1 MEVHIRDM
9 VEADLGACAAMV
21 TDSEIGLR
29 YGFTREGMAG
39 TLAAALTASGQPGST
54 QELLVAEA
62 GASILGFAW
71 IDLRGA
77 FSSAP
82 YLRLI
87 AVDPQ
92 RRGSGVGALLLGEFE
107 TRGQVTGRYPCLLVS
122 DFNASARAFYARAG
136 YREIGILPDFARPGI
151 GEVLMVKVRKAPGDG
166 SPEG

>member
-1 MEVHIRDM
+1 MDAHIRDM

-39 TLAAALTASGQPGST
+39 TLAAALQSSGQPGST
-54 QELLVAEA
+54 QRLFVAEA
-62 GASILGFAW
+62 EASVLGFAW
-71 IDLRGA
+71 MDLRGA

-87 AVDPQ
+87 AVDPG
-92 RRGSGVGALLLGEFE
+92 RRGGGVGALLLREFE
-107 TRGQVTGRYPCLLVS
+107 TRGEASGRDPCLLVS
-122 DFNASARAFYARAG
+122 DFNAAARAFYARSG

-151 GEVLMVKVRKAPGDG
+151 GEVLMVKLRKAPGGG
-166 SPEG
+166 SPGG